1 VPFTTQPRARARGL
15 QRRRAVRQRS
25 TTQPRARA
33 RGLRWR
39 WFARHPAGLRLA
51 AEWGNGAGRRVS
63 APPPSPGRKPST
75 HSAPGAS
82 LPPTQPR
89 ARARGQYGQNT
100 VYLYTSRMR
109 HEIGSVI
116 RPDPVAFFVTWTT
129 YASWLPGDQRGWHAR
144 PGVYRRA
151 HSGLARTMAE
161 RLRHAPIVLSLEQR
175 DVVERA
181 ISEHCAF
188 RGWHLLASSCRTN
201 HVHVVVSAVDRSA
214 ENISGDLKSR
224 SSRQLSE
231 FTGTKRR
238 WWTKG
243 SCVRQIYT
251 SEELERV
258 VAYVLEC
265 QDKPRT

>member
-1 VPFTTQPRARARGL
+1 VGKWRWAA
-15 QRRRAVRQRS
+15 RQRS
-25 TTQPRARA
+25 T
-33 RGLRWR
+33 
-39 WFARHPAGLRLA
+39 
-51 AEWGNGAGRRVS
+51 
-63 APPPSPGRKPST
+63 
-75 HSAPGAS
+75 
-82 LPPTQPR
+82 TQPR

-100 VYLYTSRMR
+100 VYLYTSCMR

-151 HSGLARTMAE
+151 HFGLARTMAE

-175 DVVERA
+175 GVVERA

-188 RGWHLLASSCRTN
+188 RGWHLLALSCRTN

-214 ENISGDLKSR
+214 EIISGDLKSR
-224 SSRQLSE
+224 TSRQLSE